1 MDMTRIEKDS
11 LGTRTL
17 PADAYYGIHT
27 QRASENFK
35 ISQQTLHPLL
45 IKNMVKIK
53 KAAAIVHQQNN
64 ELDDRKANAII
75 AACNDILA
83 GKLANQFIIDAI
95 QGGAGTSAN
104 MNVNEVIANRSL
116 EILGEPLG
124 NYTCINPNDHVNR
137 SQSTN
142 DVFPTAGKMAILE
155 LLLGLENA
163 LQLLS
168 KTLKQ
173 KSLEFKDVLKVGRTQ
188 LQDALPTSLGR
199 SFGAYQQVIERE
211 YQRIIAIK
219 SELTTVNL
227 GGTAI
232 GTSMNASQYYLTQV
246 VPTLN
251 QSFFTPLKQA
261 EDLIDATQNLDSFM
275 QVSSRLKGIATTIS
289 KLSNDLRLMS
299 SGPQAGFT
307 EIQLPAKQVGSS
319 IMPGKINPVIPEVVS
334 QVAFQV
340 IGNDLTATFAV
351 ESGQLELNAFE
362 PILFQNIL
370 SSIDL
375 LTNAIQT
382 LSINA
387 IQDITAN
394 ESYCLESVMHSDIM
408 ITALTPYLS
417 YATAANLIKEARQKR
432 CSVRDLAFKYKL
444 LPVAQ
449 LEHLFSIDSL
459 ISNPDKMAI

>member
-35 ISQQTLHPLL
+35 ISHQTIHPLL

-53 KAAAIVHQQNN
+53 KAAAIVHQKNN
-64 ELDDRKANAII
+64 ELDNRKANAII
-75 AACNDILA
+75 AACDDILA
-83 GKLANQFIIDAI
+83 GKLTNQFIIDAI

-116 EILGEPLG
+116 EILGEQLG

-199 SFGAYQQVIERE
+199 SFGACQQVIERE
-211 YQRIIAIK
+211 YQRIVAIK

-340 IGNDLTATFAV
+340 IGNDLTATFAI

-382 LSINA
+382 LSTNA

-394 ESYCLESVMHSDIM
+394 ESYCLESVMNSDIM

-417 YATAANLIKEARQKR
+417 YATAANLIKEARHKR

-444 LPVAQ
+444 LPTAQ
-449 LEHLFSIDSL
+449 LEQLFSIDSL
-459 ISNPDKMAI
+459 ISTPDQIAI

>member
-1 MDMTRIEKDS
+1 MTRIEKDS

-35 ISQQTLHPLL
+35 ISHQTLHPLL

-53 KAAAIVHQQNN
+53 KAAAVVHQKNK
-64 ELDDRKANAII
+64 ELDDAKANAII
-75 AACNDILA
+75 QACNDILS

-116 EILGEPLG
+116 EILGHQFG

-155 LLLGLENA
+155 LLQGLENA
-163 LQLLS
+163 LHLLS
-168 KTLKQ
+168 QTLKE
-173 KSLEFKDVLKVGRTQ
+173 KSLEFQDIIKVGRTQ

-199 SFGAYQQVIERE
+199 SFGAYQKVIERE

-219 SELTTVNL
+219 SELTTINL

-232 GTSMNASQYYLTQV
+232 GTSMNASHYYLSNI

-251 QSFFTPLKQA
+251 HYFFMPLTQA

-375 LTNAIQT
+375 LTNAIHT
-382 LSINA
+382 LTVNA

-394 ESYCLESVMHSDIM
+394 KTYCHESVMTSDIM

-417 YATAANLIKEARQKR
+417 YATAANLIKEARHKKS
-432 CSVRDLAFKYKL
+432 SVRDLAFAYKV
-444 LPVAQ
+444 LPVSQ
-449 LEHLFSIDSL
+449 LEQLFSMDSL
-459 ISNPDKMAI
+459 ITNPDKMAI

>member
-199 SFGAYQQVIERE
+199 SFGAYQKVIERE

-275 QVSSRLKGIATTIS
+275 HVSSRLKGIATTIS